1 LKPVDCGG
9 EQANKYLNFW
19 FAASA
24 LEDSESNCPS
34 AGKLAV
40 RASLDL
46 SGAIHMGGDK
56 SERVAGDLW
65 MILAEEIKS
74 QRPTRFIHFDC

>member
-1 LKPVDCGG
+1 L
-9 EQANKYLNFW
+9 L
-19 FAASA
+19 ASV
-24 LEDSESNCPS
+24 LTNSEPNCLS

-40 RASLDL
+40 ASLDL

-65 MILAEEIKS
+65 TILDAEEIKS
-74 QRPTRFIHFDC
+74 QRPSRFIHFDC